1 MGKRKALE
9 SAEQSINQPNWA
21 AGG

>member
-1 MGKRKALE
+1 MGKRKALK